1 MHAGKGRFDLKENQ
15 IDDQALPNLGTIG
28 LTQAEAEAK
37 FGTDQIKVYQS
48 KFTAL
53 YHSMTDRKQ
62 MTNMKLVCAGPEE
75 KVVGLHMIGRAC
87 DEMLQV
93 SRL

>member
-1 MHAGKGRFDLKENQ
+1 LKGKQ
-15 IDDQALPNLGTIG
+15 IDGPHSNHFQPGTIG

-37 FGTDQIKVYQS
+37 FGNDQIKIYQS

-93 SRL
+93 SLTLNLEFA